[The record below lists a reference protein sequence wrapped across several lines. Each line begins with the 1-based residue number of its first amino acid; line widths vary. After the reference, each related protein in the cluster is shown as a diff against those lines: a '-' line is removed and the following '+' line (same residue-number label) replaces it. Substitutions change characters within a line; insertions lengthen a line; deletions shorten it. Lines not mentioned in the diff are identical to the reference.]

1 MSGSCTKP
9 NKADPPHRLAPP
21 RYAPALVRPRRLR
34 FWQRLLTLGLVTLGL
49 VACGGPGSYNDAL
62 GAAAPPGTEQPLTG
76 RDRVIVPAAPYAPS
90 APFAPGG
97 LAPPAGRGQASAFC
111 QDLTQMQ
118 DLVPLLLSP
127 DQRSAGLSQAR
138 ALIEHLATDAPA
150 EIRPAAAA
158 LAQAVDR
165 IAADLAAAPPNLA
178 DVAGAVAGV
187 QQALGQVRQF
197 AAARC

>member
-1 MSGSCTKP
+1 M
-9 NKADPPHRLAPP
+9 
-21 RYAPALVRPRRLR
+21 RPRRLR
-34 FWQRLLTLGLVTLGL
+34 FWQTLLAVGLALGLALGL

-62 GAAAPPGTEQPLTG
+62 GAAAPPGTEQPFAG
-76 RDRVIVPAAPYAPS
+76 RDQVIVPAAP
-90 APFAPGG
+90 FAPAAP
-97 LAPPAGRGQASAFC
+97 LAPGSLVPPAGRGQASAFC
-111 QDLTQMQ
+111 QDLAQMQ

-138 ALIEHLATDAPA
+138 ALIDHLATDAPA

-165 IAADLAAAPPNLA
+165 IATDLGTTPPNVA
-178 DVAGAVAGV
+178 DVAAAVASV

-197 AAARC
+197 AATRC